1 MNVTTQQG
9 HAAGT
14 TPVEIGAH
22 QTLVYL
28 VRHGQTTYNVERR
41 FQGQID
47 VPLSEEG
54 EKQAGAVADWLA
66 LQPVSFSALY
76 SSDLLRALE
85 TARAIGARIGLIPQP
100 ESALREI
107 HVGEWQGLASDE
119 IEARFPGQLAGWR
132 DQAPGFRV
140 PGGETTAELQ
150 WRMLNWYRQA
160 ISAHQGQ
167 AIIVVSHGMAL
178 GSLIVG
184 LNEWDLSDRE
194 RMAQVRHG
202 NTGVSVLLA
211 DHAGNRSR
219 TLLINSLAHL
229 EDGPA
234 AEVHAPVS
242 TDGVA

>member
-9 HAAGT
+9 QAAGT

-28 VRHGQTTYNVERR
+28 VRHGQTTYNIERR
-41 FQGQID
+41 FQGQLD

-54 EKQAGAVADWLA
+54 EKQARAVADWLA

-85 TARAIGARIGLIPQP
+85 TARTIAARIGLIPQQ
-100 ESALREI
+100 ERALREI
-107 HVGEWQGLASDE
+107 HVGEWQGLVSDE
-119 IEARFPGQLAGWR
+119 IEARFPGQLSGWH

-150 WRMLNWYRQA
+150 RRMLDWYRQA
-160 ISAHQGQ
+160 IAVHRGR

-178 GSLIVG
+178 GSLVAG

-211 DHAGNRSR
+211 DHTGNNSR
-219 TLLINSLAHL
+219 ALLINSLAHL
-229 EDGPA
+229 ENGRA
-234 AEVHAPVS
+234 AEVQAPVS
-242 TDGVA
+242 TNSQV